1 MCKQKPYIEV
11 GQTIK
16 WPKEKWPKEK
26 WTKRTKR
33 QTMTYKTLNIKIGQ

>member
-16 WPKEKWPKEK
+16 WPEKK

-33 QTMTYKTLNIKIGQ
+33 QTMTYKTLNIEIGQ